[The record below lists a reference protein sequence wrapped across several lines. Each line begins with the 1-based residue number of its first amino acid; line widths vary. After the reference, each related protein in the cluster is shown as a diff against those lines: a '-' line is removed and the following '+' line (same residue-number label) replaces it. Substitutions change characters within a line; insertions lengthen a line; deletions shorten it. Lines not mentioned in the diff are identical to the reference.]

1 LKKTVWIIRH
11 GETELNAL
19 NIVQGQGI
27 NAPLNNTGHDQALQF
42 WQYYHEIPFDLV
54 LYSNLLRSQQTV
66 NSFLT
71 KGVQAAQLDDL
82 KEINWGVNEGQAS
95 SPIVMQRFQ
104 DVQNAWQNGDFDA
117 RIEGGESANEM
128 ALRARNCINYLKEIK
143 RNQILVCSHG
153 RTIRALV
160 CLMHYESLEKMEEYH
175 HANLGLYKFELE
187 HNKWNCI
194 LKNDTKHLM
203 KSLQMN

>member
-1 LKKTVWIIRH
+1 MVATY
-11 GETELNAL
+11 T
-19 NIVQGQGI
+19 
-27 NAPLNNTGHDQALQF
+27 
-42 WQYYHEIPFDLV
+42 
-54 LYSNLLRSQQTV
+54 NL
-66 NSFLT
+66 
-71 KGVQAAQLDDL
+71 D
-82 KEINWGVNEGQAS
+82 
-95 SPIVMQRFQ
+95 RFQ
-104 DVQNAWQNGDFDA
+104 LKIYSVKGNEAVILKYIQNAWQNGDFDA